1 MQHTHAEPRTASET
15 VTYRTWIRTSRLYV
29 FAAISVMALAGASLT
44 LVSAWFA
51 LLLVPAALFGY
62 IAVVL
67 ALTVWRFGPRGG
79 NFQRRIHDLMVAKAA
94 VDPAGRGLDIGCGSG
109 ALTIGLAKALPTAQ
123 VTGIDFWGADWEY
136 SRDQCERNAR
146 IEGVAQRTTFVQQ
159 SAASLQFDDA
169 TFDIVVSCMTFHEV
183 RNVTDKS
190 LVIAEAVRVLR
201 PGGRYVFLDLFADPG
216 TFGSVQRV
224 RMAITQAA
232 ASVEEIGRLDTH
244 LPLRFPLGGA
254 KVLGHAM
261 IISGVTPR

>member
-1 MQHTHAEPRTASET
+1 MQRTHAEPRTAPET

-67 ALTVWRFGPRGG
+67 ALTVWRLGPRGG
-79 NFQRRIHDLMVAKAA
+79 NFQRRIHDLIVARAA

-109 ALTIGLAKALPTAQ
+109 ALTIGLATALPAAQ

-136 SRDQCERNAR
+136 SKDQCERNAR

-169 TFDIVVSCMTFHEV
+169 TFDIVVSCLTFHEV
-183 RNVTDKS
+183 RDVTDKS
-190 LVIAEAVRVLR
+190 LVIAEALRVLR

-224 RMAITQAA
+224 RMAITRAG
-232 ASVEEIGRLDTH
+232 ASVDEIGRLDTH

-261 IISGVTPR
+261 LISGVKGR